1 MNRLTAFSLVIAAF
15 LLTGWAS
22 GGNIGASSE
31 CQDAECVVS
40 ASSSILSVGLGFALA
55 LLLTLYRLR
64 QNADDSARIVG
75 VWRRFGAF
83 LLDLMLVL
91 MIMAPV
97 GAIPIL
103 VAEAKYSGTFEWA
116 FTRHYSRPTDTVLI
130 LPSVLATFLAL
141 FVYLYLHA
149 RSHRPTIGQFI
160 SGYRVTA
167 NPSSGA
173 APKYA
178 LRVVLSFVGLCAWPV
193 SVVPALRRPD
203 KAFWWDVVTRTKVAR
218 VVG

>member
-1 MNRLTAFSLVIAAF
+1 MNRLAEFLLVIAAF
-15 LLTGWAS
+15 ALTSWAS

-31 CQDAECVVS
+31 CQNAECVVS
-40 ASSSILSVGLGFALA
+40 ASSSILSVSLGLAFA
-55 LLLTLYRLR
+55 LLLAIYRQR
-64 QNADDSARIVG
+64 QDPYDSGNTVG

-83 LLDLMLVL
+83 LLDLVVVL

-116 FTRHYSRPTDTVLI
+116 FTRHYSRPTDAVLI
-130 LPSVLATFLAL
+130 LPSALATFLAL

-149 RSHRPTIGQFI
+149 RSHRPTIGQFV

-167 NPSSGA
+167 NPGSGP
-173 APKYA
+173 PKYA
-178 LRVVLSFVGLCAWPV
+178 LRVVLSFIGLCAWPV
-193 SVVPALRRPD
+193 SLVPALRRRD
-203 KAFWWDVVTRTKVAR
+203 KAFWWDVVTRTKAAR
-218 VVG
+218 VVS

>member
-1 MNRLTAFSLVIAAF
+1 MGRLAVLLMVVAAF
-15 LLTGWAS
+15 ALSSWAS

-31 CQDAECVVS
+31 CQNAGCVVS
-40 ASSSILSVGLGFALA
+40 ASSSIFSVGLGFALA
-55 LLLTLYRLR
+55 LLLAIYRQR
-64 QNADDSARIVG
+64 QTAFDYSRIVA

-83 LLDLMLVL
+83 LLDLAVVLLV
-91 MIMAPV
+91 MAPV

-103 VAEAKYSGTFEWA
+103 VAEAKYSGSFEWTFA
-116 FTRHYSRPTDTVLI
+116 RHYSRPTDAVLI
-130 LPSVLATFLAL
+130 LPSVFATFLVL

-149 RSHRPTIGQFI
+149 RSHRATIGQFI
-160 SGYRVTA
+160 SGYRVTDD
-167 NPSSGA
+167 PDSGA
-173 APKYA
+173 SRYA

-193 SVVPALRRPD
+193 SLVPALRRRD